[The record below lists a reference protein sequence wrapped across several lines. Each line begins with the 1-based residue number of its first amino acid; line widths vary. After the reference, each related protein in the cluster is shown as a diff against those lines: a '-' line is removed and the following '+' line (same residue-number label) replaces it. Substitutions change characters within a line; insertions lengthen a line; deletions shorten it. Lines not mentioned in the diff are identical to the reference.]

1 MDTAHEKVDNILK
14 SQKGPGIQSDIEME
28 LNNYFKIVASRSLDD
43 YRRLEGMEDSESS
56 IEISGVK
63 LE

>member
-1 MDTAHEKVDNILK
+1 
-14 SQKGPGIQSDIEME
+14 ME
-28 LNNYFKIVASRSLDD
+28 LNKYFKIVALRSLDD
-43 YRRLEGMEDSESS
+43 YRRLEGMEDSDTS